1 MKTVYFAFP
10 QNEELTKKLVQQ
22 DSESESGN
30 FEIRHFPDGEIY
42 LRIVSDI
49 NLKNIVLVCSLNQ
62 PNEKILQLYLFAKT
76 AKSLGALKITLLS
89 PYLAY
94 MRQDSVFKPGEGITS
109 TFVAGF
115 FSSFID
121 ELITIDPHLHRIQ
134 NLSEIYSISTK
145 VLHAA
150 ELIADWI
157 KKSVPNALIIGPDS
171 ESEQWV
177 SNVATKAGVAYT
189 VLEKVRSGDKE
200 VKISIPQVDKYKHHL
215 PVLVDDIVSTGRT
228 LIETIKHLKEQNMA
242 NPVCVVIHPVF
253 SEGAFELIIQAGAS
267 KIISCNTIQHLSNG
281 IDISPLFVSK

>member
-10 QNEELTKKLVQQ
+10 QNEELTKKLIHQ

-30 FEIRHFPDGEIY
+30 FEMRYFPDGELY
-42 LRIVSDI
+42 LRIVSEI

-76 AKSLGALKITLLS
+76 AKSLGALKITLVS

-109 TFVAGF
+109 AFVAEL

-134 NLSEIYSISTK
+134 NLNEIYKIKTK
-145 VLHAA
+145 VLHTA

-200 VKISIPQVDKYKHHL
+200 VKISIPQVEKYKNRI

-228 LIETIKHLKEQNMA
+228 LIETIQHLKEQNMA
-242 NPVCVVIHPVF
+242 NPACVVIHPVF
-253 SEGAFELIIQAGAS
+253 SEGAYELILQAGAA
-267 KIISCNTIQHLSNG
+267 KIISCNTIQHLSNS
-281 IDISPLFVSK
+281 IDISSLFVSK